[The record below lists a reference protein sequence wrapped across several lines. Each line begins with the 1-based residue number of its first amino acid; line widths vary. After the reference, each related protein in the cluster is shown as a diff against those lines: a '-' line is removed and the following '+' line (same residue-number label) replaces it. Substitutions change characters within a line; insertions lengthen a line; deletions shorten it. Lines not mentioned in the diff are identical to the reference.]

1 MDTKAQH
8 IDGRGIETRLDSST
22 DLILILLEV
31 GGSEFK
37 AILSYIKTLRPALD
51 TELKGEGDFSRVKL
65 LPIYKTSG

>member
-51 TELKGEGDFSRVKL
+51 TELKEEGDFSMVKL